1 MVLVRK
7 GNYGIDRL
15 LKKYLNIPEISR
27 IQQEVLDGRRSMK
40 FY

>member
-1 MVLVRK
+1 VLVRK

-15 LKKYLNIPEISR
+15 MKKYLNVSEIAR
-27 IQQEVLDGRRSMK
+27 IQQEVLDGHRTMK